1 MIALIDYGMGNLHS
15 VAKALEKSG
24 GKVVLVKRPEELAQA
39 SRIVLPGVGA
49 FRDCIGALKESGMD
63 AAILDFITSGR
74 PFLGICLG
82 MQVLMY
88 VSYEFGQHKGLGLIP
103 GAVKKFPDNHP
114 EHGFKIPHMG
124 WNDVVLPG
132 EGKAHPV
139 LAPLA
144 GKQVY
149 YVHSY
154 YCAPENPADILA
166 ACSYGEYPFA
176 AAVGRDNFIGVQFHP
191 EKSQNAGL
199 AMLES
204 FLKWTPYPSESRKPQ
219 ACSSP
224 LPENSNGLV
233 TTFKSREN

>member
-15 VAKALEKSG
+15 VAKALEKAG

-63 AAILDFITSGR
+63 AAIVDFITSGK

-82 MQVLMY
+82 MQVLMD
-88 VSYEFGQHKGLGLIP
+88 VSYEFGQHKGLGLIA
-103 GAVKKFPDNHP
+103 GAVKKFPDSHP
-114 EHGFKIPHMG
+114 QRGFKIPHMG
-124 WNDVVLPG
+124 WNDVVLASGSTP
-132 EGKAHPV
+132 HPV
-139 LAPLA
+139 VAPLA

-154 YCAPENPADILA
+154 YCAPTNPSDILA

-176 AAVGRDNFIGVQFHP
+176 AAIGRDNFIGVQFHP
-191 EKSQNAGL
+191 EKSQKAGHDL
-199 AMLES
+199 LEA
-204 FLKWTPYPSESRKPQ
+204 FLKWKP
-219 ACSSP
+219 
-224 LPENSNGLV
+224 
-233 TTFKSREN
+233 